1 MLMLP
6 NIIWSKNKP
15 KGYDKYVKNENKVLL
30 LLEWLGEML
39 VTCLSLIFSDFNIN
53 KISNW
58 SSILLIAFIIM
69 ILYEIYWIRYFKS
82 NKTMKD
88 MYSSL
93 LGIPV
98 AGATLPVVAFL
109 LLGIYGR
116 NIFLIKNS
124 KFLKPLILQ
133 GISPAQCSVFMYF
146 PLFLPLRA
154 ETRATFYSPPT
165 TLSSSLAE
173 VRFASLV
180 E

>member
-1 MLMLP
+1 MNIHFGFSYIGLIFLLMLMLP

-82 NKTMKD
+82 DGHRNAIIYMSYTD
-88 MYSSL
+88 E
-93 LGIPV
+93 GQN
-98 AGATLPVVAFL
+98 FL
-109 LLGIYGR
+109 DDDFCFCG
-116 NIFLIKNS
+116 LIDP
-124 KFLKPLILQ
+124 FI
-133 GISPAQCSVFMYF
+133 
-146 PLFLPLRA
+146 
-154 ETRATFYSPPT
+154 
-165 TLSSSLAE
+165 
-173 VRFASLV
+173 
-180 E
+180 

>member
-1 MLMLP
+1 MNIHFGFSYIGLIFLLMLMLP

-82 NKTMKD
+82 NKTMKN

-116 NIFLIKNS
+116 NIFLIIS
-124 KFLKPLILQ
+124 TIVL
-133 GISPAQCSVFMYF
+133 GIGHIGIHLYHKKE
-146 PLFLPLRA
+146 L
-154 ETRATFYSPPT
+154 E
-165 TLSSSLAE
+165 
-173 VRFASLV
+173 
-180 E
+180 